1 MMKKILSLLLCLTM
15 VLGFAVPAVQA
26 SGADNVYITENN
38 ISDFVVGDNV
48 VMENVVVDGQNVG
61 TPPSPTELMSNTTVT
76 APMET
81 PAQPAA
87 PASCD
92 CDSCVSIDDH
102 TADCVVRASYHMVCA
117 KSAENLMTV
126 WADYSAEEQAYML
139 RYMQKNLPDRY
150 TAFMKLLNAPT
161 GSATETYVDG
171 TTVSVEGIPEDGSV
185 TIQEAAAG
193 VEELVNEVLA
203 QQERSAT
210 ELFTYDISVQDDKGA
225 DWQPEDTVKMELEIP
240 GKKLH
245 KYSKVYVVHIDDNGA
260 ESVIPA
266 SVTEDGK
273 ITFETPG
280 FSTFAGF
287 TVDFAYEEQEF
298 SINGME
304 SILLSELM
312 DRLMMPL
319 YIEDVAD
326 VAFTNYELIE
336 VQPVEGDWNLV
347 SLQAFQTREALTI
360 TMNDGSVHEITVT
373 DAAYP
378 GIYAVTENGTYEGSP
393 TFTGDLSGGDGV
405 ITILLD
411 GDGCPQI
418 NGDSDNSWLT
428 DEKRFIVTG
437 SGTLYMELQHAGI
450 YGKGVTTSSVNALY
464 WDLMQ
469 IRVTGGATLVIR
481 LGGSFEGDET
491 ITFRY
496 KKNDNSGRLFDV
508 YPMFDVDNGNLFFRW
523 SNYRTA
529 PSGMIASD
537 KYSNFGTRG
546 ANWADNGTSFIPLYL
561 DGQDFATNI
570 QPEIQKDHPLILV
583 RNTPG
588 TAQHIFLE
596 DINFINAKYRAI
608 RCYANELEN
617 LYVKD
622 CVFEKTVRVHYNGS
636 ENGGGAIN
644 IEDHMLWNN
653 GTARVDVYNFTVDN
667 CKFDSCEGNDDGGA
681 IESNGRVYKATIKDS
696 LFQNFNTKQMG
707 ADNTTEYAAHGG
719 AVAFKG
725 YMGTVLFDN
734 TQFKNCVVNQY
745 GGAVYFESVKNDNN
759 NWSKVLSVTFQNC
772 YFYKCVSKTKH
783 GGAISVNA
791 QMHTLNV
798 LGTKFEECQCLAN
811 GGAISIKGKEMPSF
825 NAWQVDMEE
834 TYGTNYTFRYQFST
848 GGNYFTSVKNF
859 VVDDYN
865 GKQTEFLNCKAST
878 SGGAIEFAQNTYVK
892 NADINDTTIQ
902 GCKAVNNGSAIFMSS
917 PVVESFDFNNVTV
930 KECSFIM
937 GLPGT
942 GASGEKVN
950 ASTGFQVDNNGQ
962 YIDAPNDP
970 KATLITTG
978 EAAGTIRSTGATTSV
993 LTMTNC
999 TVTDNYSYSNGGGL
1013 YWNACYNRGIL
1024 EECYATV
1031 TKCTF
1036 ARNIS
1041 GYHGGG
1047 IYCESKLTIQ
1057 GCQIY
1062 DNYADM
1068 YGGGIAQQVYN
1079 NAGRL
1084 LLDGEQTNLTVKSY
1098 TDENG
1103 VITETNIYNNYS
1115 DVRGGG
1121 ISIRANPT
1129 TSILVPKDGE
1139 EIVKHAVIFNLQGA
1153 NIYDNTARL
1162 DGGGVSFMEVRD
1174 STGNADAGAT
1184 WTDEQAIE
1192 YNNAEVASYDKS
1204 ITITNGIVHD
1214 NIAGVTQN
1222 WANNI
1227 DRNKRLLMTQEW
1239 ESTFTETETEAGGNG
1254 GGIYMYSTANT
1265 TLAVNSGDIYL
1276 NTATRGN
1283 GGGIFL
1289 TGESALCTVTGGTIG
1304 GSAARKNVAQPD
1316 TTGET
1321 PEKGNGGG
1329 IAIFG
1334 GSRIE
1339 MTGGI
1344 VSYNEAYVGGGIAVR
1359 NGSSML
1365 ADKASDG
1372 TTATISY
1379 NKASSAGGGIA
1390 VHNESWMVINGGTVS
1405 YNSAVHG
1412 GGISINTC
1420 YHTPT
1425 SQTNPK
1431 WGMEFNGGT
1440 ISNNTVTP
1448 ETAGGTAYG
1457 GGICLAGTSSM
1468 KLDGGTVSFNKAVSA
1483 NGTSYAANQEGGGI
1497 AACQASYMEIKGGD
1511 IMNNSAYDGG
1521 GMVLRGNSTVIMSG
1535 SMTVNSS
1542 TDTVTSANGT
1552 IKNNTAVHYGGG
1564 VYIGPYTGANVN
1576 RFTLTDGWI
1585 YQNKATAANGSGGD
1599 GGGVYV
1605 ARYNGFYLNGGRVE
1619 ENGAARYGGGVYCYE
1634 AVTEISDGVMKKNE
1648 ATSGGGGVYISGSG
1662 AARLTVTGGRFLENK
1677 SKLSGGG
1684 IYAVSCKKVEISNG
1698 HFEGNLAKWGGGA
1711 FLDQTIDATFSGQ
1724 CTFTKNYSN
1733 QGAGIFIRS
1742 SKVDINGGTFSYN
1755 KCVNNAYY
1763 GSDTKHG
1770 GGVLVDNMN
1779 AQNYVVTLNGGTIEH
1794 NEAPEGGGMWIKNIN
1809 SNKTNTCPV
1818 VVMNGGTIQ
1827 YNKSTGNGGGV
1838 YVDGYNNAV
1847 VDAEGK
1853 VTTGTF
1859 FTMNGGTITNNT
1871 ASGNGGGV
1879 YVCGKAVTTI
1889 TKGIVNNKEV
1899 IGMIT
1904 DNTGRNGGGVFVTTG
1919 GDLTVNEGHITFN
1932 KAVGMPASSIE
1943 SAYHQYAN
1951 LKGTGG
1957 GIAVAN
1963 AASTD
1968 AQAKF
1973 TLTGTNMAIYGN
1985 TADFAADDVY
1995 ANGYAT
2001 LLDVPQ
2007 VASMNLTGYNFKPEA
2022 WFEDYSVN
2030 DNCYTYGTN
2039 LGGDKGV
2046 VNGNVLRYRGAASS
2060 LRIQITEANVTNLVK
2075 AANKYICMTLGIPAA
2090 VNDIVVSDFGL
2101 QMKINV
2107 IENDVILK
2115 SGEIISGGVL
2125 SKTGP
2130 SIDNKEKIFE
2140 YNGVVYGGLDS
2151 NFKSGTVS
2159 LDLTHGTAELNTTTG
2174 QIIYKLKTSTFK
2186 MDSEDTFHYAVYH
2199 LTPGSTTDG
2208 YYYYG
2213 QVTVVP
2219 ATTIYYEDNCGGIE
2233 YINGSKADGTYGTWK
2248 NVKDSSSTDTD
2259 LGNKYQGEDR
2269 PGAMIIPGTD
2279 TDYIYGYDALYN
2291 YSGKYSAGGA
2301 KVVRVTEGKDASAVF
2316 TFKGTGFDVISLSSG
2331 NTGSVMVSI
2340 YEGNKIDSTKLYETT
2355 MVDTYYGCTTN
2366 FYKVTYYYSSYKDNS
2381 GNVRYKWME
2390 ATKEPITEAQMK
2402 PNSAKP
2408 ANPKEG
2414 DSYVAYESRIETDPN
2429 GNGDTLYQ
2437 VPVIHRTGLEYGTYT
2452 VELYIGWTW
2461 WLEMNRPNYDWMD
2474 FYLDAIRVYDPADNG
2489 NSSETVK
2496 NAYKQDAE
2504 GWPVYRELRNYL
2516 ISADQFSNITDGSI
2530 TGAVVIDGN
2539 PALSSS
2545 ANNGTEVEDE
2555 NDPLY
2560 NLSPEIV
2567 DYANFGPNNEV
2578 YLQNDQAIAFHLDS
2592 SKLQLP
2598 EGAEIAAVR
2607 LGIKST
2613 KQASKYKIYDPSTT
2627 TLADAES
2634 VQLWT
2639 TTDMF
2644 YDITEFM
2651 DKDVVI
2657 YCDTNAFDKVSIT
2670 DLKITFTENPYG
2682 TNASGE
2688 MNGEIPGLDNL
2699 LVMSARTAQLAVA
2712 SMETPVEEAPVPVLT
2727 PKYPTLS
2734 FEGEISYNFYFTAEN
2749 LGTLTEE
2756 KLGLMVFDT
2765 ADAEGSIDTCTYA
2778 LTGAKQEDGMY
2789 VVATEGIAA
2798 KNLGDKLYFK
2808 LFAQMD
2814 DGSYVYSKLFSYS
2827 AVDYAKS
2834 VLNSATASAK
2844 QKTLVAA
2851 MLRYG
2856 AEAQNYFG
2864 HNTDS
2869 LMDSILTEDHL
2880 NLLAGFSA
2888 DSLKAV
2894 TPADSA
2900 KVADFAA
2907 TETFG
2912 KAYPT
2917 VSFEGAFQVQYY
2929 FAPEHQ
2935 PAGEVTMHYWSEDT
2949 YASCETLTAEN
2960 ADEVITAEL
2969 VDGQYVAVSPEIAA
2983 KELDQTLYVA
2993 AVYESEGVS
3002 YCSGVLAYSLAAY
3015 CKSHANDSMGSF
3027 ATAAAVYGCA
3037 AKNYF
3042 EQ

>member
-76 APMET
+76 TPMET

-87 PASCD
+87 PESCD
-92 CDSCVSIDDH
+92 CDSCVSIEDH

-117 KSAENLMTV
+117 KSAENLMAV

-139 RYMQKNLPDRY
+139 RYMQENLPDRY

-185 TIQEAAAG
+185 TIQEAADEVKEI
-193 VEELVNEVLA
+193 VEAYAAENSDSAVEVF
-203 QQERSAT
+203 S
-210 ELFTYDISVQDDKGA
+210 YDISVQDSQGA
-225 DWQPEDTVKMELEIP
+225 DWQPEETVKMELEVP

-245 KYSKVYVVHIDDNGA
+245 KYDTVYVVHVDDDGNA
-260 ESVIPA
+260 STIEA

-273 ITFETPG
+273 IAFETPS

-287 TVDFAYEEQEF
+287 TVDFEYDGQGF
-298 SINGME
+298 SMVGLE
-304 SILLSELM
+304 SVYLSELM
-312 DRLMMPL
+312 DNLKMPL
-319 YIEDVAD
+319 CVEDVIDAT
-326 VAFTNYELIE
+326 FTDSTLIC
-336 VQPVEGDWNLV
+336 VEKQGSDWLLT
-347 SLQAFQTREALTI
+347 SLKAFQTSEYLTV
-360 TMNDGSVHEITVT
+360 TMNSGEVYEILVT
-373 DAAYP
+373 DRTNAKLTL
-378 GIYAVTENGTYEGSP
+378 GSGTA
-393 TFTGDLSGGDGV
+393 DQSGGDGV
-405 ITILLD
+405 VTWQLD
-411 GDGCPQI
+411 TDGTPYAQ
-418 NGDSDNSWLT
+418 NGWSATQD
-428 DEKRFIVTG
+428 IYVTG
-437 SGTLYMELQHAGI
+437 PGVMEIHLQNASI
-450 YGKGVTTSSVNALY
+450 YSKLSTTYTNLKLNLRRIVVR
-464 WDLMQ
+464 D
-469 IRVTGGATLVIR
+469 GATLVFR
-481 LGGSFEGDET
+481 LGGSFKGADNIT
-491 ITFRY
+491 IL
-496 KKNDNSGRLFDV
+496 GQADV
-508 YPMFDVDNGNLFFRW
+508 SMFDVLDGTLLLRC
-523 SNYRTA
+523 SNTSLIPEGAGESYFSNQTTE
-529 PSGMIASD
+529 GTTND
-537 KYSNFGTRG
+537 KFVSMVINAQNKNATLTNPIIYLGGSASNFYCEDVIFRNSRSR
-546 ANWADNGTSFIPLYL
+546 AVLCRADAL
-561 DGQDFATNI
+561 Q
-570 QPEIQKDHPLILV
+570 
-583 RNTPG
+583 
-588 TAQHIFLE
+588 
-596 DINFINAKYRAI
+596 
-608 RCYANELEN
+608 N
-617 LYVKD
+617 LSMKD
-622 CVFEKTVRVHYNGS
+622 CTFESTVTVHYSHS
-636 ENGGGAIN
+636 ENGGGAIRLDSFGSGSD
-644 IEDHMLWNN
+644 I
-653 GTARVDVYNFTVDN
+653 TANPLGAVVDIYNFVLDN
-667 CKFDSCEGNDDGGA
+667 CKFDSCEGNNDGGA
-681 IESNGRVYKATIKDS
+681 IESMARVYKATIKDS

-745 GGAVYFESVKNDNN
+745 GGAVYFESVKNHNN
-759 NWSKVLSVTFQNC
+759 NWSEFLSVTFQNC
-772 YFYKCVSKTKH
+772 YFYKCISKKQH

-791 QMHTLNV
+791 QMHTLQV
-798 LGTKFEECQCLAN
+798 LGCKFEECQCLAN

-825 NAWQVDMEE
+825 NAWQASMDG
-834 TYGTNYTFRYQFST
+834 YGPNNTFKYQFT
-848 GGNYFTSVKNF
+848 DGGNYYSSVNTF
-859 VVDDYN
+859 LVDDYN
-865 GKQTEFLNCKAST
+865 GKQTEFLKCKAST

-930 KECSFIM
+930 KECSYIM

-942 GASGEKVN
+942 GAAGEIVH
-950 ASTGFQVDNNGQ
+950 AHTGFQMDENGQ

-1079 NAGRL
+1079 NSGRL
-1084 LLDGEQTNLTVKSY
+1084 LLDGEQTNLTVTSY

-1103 VITETNIYNNYS
+1103 VVTETNIYNNYS

-1129 TSILVPKDGE
+1129 ASILVPKDGE

-1214 NIAGVTQN
+1214 NVAGVTQN

-1227 DRNKRLLMTQEW
+1227 NRNKKLLMTQEW
-1239 ESTFTETETEAGGNG
+1239 ESTFTETETEAGGSG
-1254 GGIYMYSTANT
+1254 GGIYMHSTANT

-1321 PEKGNGGG
+1321 PAKGNGGG

-1339 MTGGI
+1339 MTGGT

-1390 VHNESWMVINGGTVS
+1390 VHDESWMVINGGTVS

-1412 GGISINTC
+1412 GGISLNTC

-1425 SQTNPK
+1425 AQTNPK
-1431 WGMEFNGGT
+1431 WGMEFNGGI

-1448 ETAGGTAYG
+1448 EKAGGTAYG

-1483 NGTSYAANQEGGGI
+1483 DGTSYAANQEGGGI
-1497 AACQASYMEIKGGD
+1497 AVCQTSYMEIKGGD
-1511 IMNNSAYDGG
+1511 IMNNNAYDGG

-1564 VYIGPYTGANVN
+1564 VYIGPFTGSDVN

-1585 YQNKATAANGSGGD
+1585 YQNKATAANGNGGD

-1648 ATSGGGGVYISGSG
+1648 AASGGGGVYISGSG
-1662 AARLTVTGGRFLENK
+1662 AARLTVTGGSFLENK

-1763 GSDTKHG
+1763 VSDTKHG

-1779 AQNYVVTLNGGTIEH
+1779 AKNYVVTLNGGTIEH

-1904 DNTGRNGGGVFVTTG
+1904 YNTGRNGGGVFVTTG

-1932 KAVGMPASSIE
+1932 KAVGMPASSIK
-1943 SAYHQYAN
+1943 SAYQQYAN

-2030 DNCYTYGTN
+2030 DNSYSYGTN

-2107 IENDVILK
+2107 IENDVILS

-2186 MDSEDTFHYAVYH
+2186 MDSEDTFHYAVFH
-2199 LTPGSTTDG
+2199 LTPNATDG

-2233 YINGSKADGTYGTWK
+2233 YINGSEADDDYGTWK
-2248 NVKDSSSTDTD
+2248 NVKDSAGTDTD

-2279 TDYIYGYDALYN
+2279 TDYIYGYDALYKN
-2291 YSGKYSAGGA
+2291 SNKYSAGGA
-2301 KVVRVTEGKDASAVF
+2301 KFVRVTEGKDASAVF

-2331 NTGSVMVSI
+2331 DTGSVMVSI
-2340 YEGNKIDSTKLYETT
+2340 YEGDKIDSTKLYETT

-2366 FYKVTYYYSSYKDNS
+2366 FYKVTYYYSSYKDNA
-2381 GNVRYKWME
+2381 GNVRYNWLE

-2414 DSYVAYESRIETDPN
+2414 DSYVAYESRIETDPD

-2461 WLEMNRPNYDWMD
+2461 WLEMNRPNYDWME

-2489 NSSETVK
+2489 NSSETVM

-2504 GWPVYRELRNYL
+2504 GWPVYREIRNYL

-2578 YLQNDQAIAFHLDS
+2578 YLQHDQAIAFHLDS

-2613 KQASKYKIYDPSTT
+2613 NQDSRYKIYDPSTT
-2627 TLADAES
+2627 TLADAK
-2634 VQLWT
+2634 VVKLWT

-2657 YCDTNAFDKVSIT
+2657 YCDTNAFNTLSIT

-2765 ADAEGSIDTCTYA
+2765 ADAEGNIDTCTYA
-2778 LTGAKQEDGMY
+2778 LIGAKQEDGMY
-2789 VVATEGIAA
+2789 VMATEGIAA

-2808 LFAQMD
+2808 LFAQMA

-2900 KVADFAA
+2900 KVSDFAA

-2935 PAGEVTMHYWSEDT
+2935 PAGEVTMYYWSEDT
-2949 YASCETLTAEN
+2949 YASCETLTDEN

-2969 VDGQYVAVSPEIAA
+2969 ADGQYVAVSPEIAA